1 MSLKPNKIVIVNK
14 EADDMEIIT
23 VIEKEVEKEVEM
35 EVETEVVTEVVTK
48 KTIDSMMNLSQ
59 LLHWKERRLI

>member
-23 VIEKEVEKEVEM
+23 VIEKEVEMEVEM
-35 EVETEVVTEVVTK
+35 EVETEVVTEM
-48 KTIDSMMNLSQ
+48 IDSMMNLSQ